1 MIFFPIF
8 LNLPKKGRLRS
19 FHGSF
24 NGIVP
29 SKDILPYVIDHLVY
43 LNNKELE
50 HSNSTGGKDNAPIKK
65 SYPTHLSKPELED
78 IINSLGTSSFQF
90 KRMLRTWIPKPRK
103 LGNFRPITQPHL
115 IEMRPYRPLS
125 LYLCSSLL

>member
-8 LNLPKKGRLRS
+8 LNLPEKGGLRS
-19 FHGSF
+19 FH
-24 NGIVP
+24 GIVP

-90 KRMLRTWIPKPRK
+90 KPMLRT
-103 LGNFRPITQPHL
+103 
-115 IEMRPYRPLS
+115 
-125 LYLCSSLL
+125 